1 MLKRKESAMAYPIPA
16 GYNFK
21 VNHKKRDNHFS
32 MATADVYNTM
42 YGVGYMV
49 AGDRLI
55 ITPDK
60 TVIVRPGT
68 IQFMHKNL
76 FHRTTHI
83 SDGLYE
89 NIEIKLRE
97 SVTDHIIRVVGKE
110 AFDMLY
116 EQVSITLTPE
126 ADAKVRTIMA
136 QIEEEW
142 AHYDSYSNDMIES
155 LMIHLFVTALRGQTP
170 APAPDILLRQKHQP
184 LLHALSYIQHHYAE
198 DPSLEETAAAVH
210 ISGAYLSRLFKQ
222 AFDTSYSAF
231 LSEIKISHA
240 QQLLVNTSLSISQ
253 VAYQCGYHNSNY
265 FCDAFK
271 KVIGVPPLK
280 YRKGQ

>member
-1 MLKRKESAMAYPIPA
+1 MAYPIPA

-60 TVIVRPGT
+60 TVVVHPGT

-76 FHRTTHI
+76 FHRTTYI
-83 SDGLYE
+83 SEGLYE
-89 NIEIKLRE
+89 NIEIKFRE
-97 SVTDHIIRVVGKE
+97 SVIDHLIKVVGQD

-116 EQVSITLTPE
+116 QQVNITLTPE
-126 ADAKVRTIMA
+126 ANNKVRAIMT

-142 AHYDSYSNDMIES
+142 EHYDSYSNDMIES
-155 LMIHLFVTALRGQTP
+155 LVTHLFVTALRGQAS
-170 APAPDILLRQKHQP
+170 APASTPDTLLRQKHLP

-210 ISGAYLSRLFKQ
+210 VSGAYLSRLFKQ

-240 QQLLVNTSLSISQ
+240 QQLLLNTSLPVSQ